1 MRRFLVV
8 DDSHERKE
16 KYVNIFNFIEL
27 DFAFSS
33 EEFSEKISNKYDGYF
48 VDVIYTDE
56 SFQEISF
63 QEILERIPH
72 KRPLFI
78 LSSKWQEAMDCMKM
92 RFLRTSGKANEVLGY
107 LSWDNMEDANKIEM
121 TKDFVREQI
130 NHYYDLA
137 FDAFAEEQCIS
148 ILQISD
154 LEFGNPQQE
163 TNIGTYKEL
172 LLREVRKALR
182 KLGFQQDRVDF
193 ICVCGDIGF
202 YGKADEYKRAKEWLA
217 GLGKE
222 LLVNSNYENM
232 LIVPGNHDY
241 NIDSVAGAFFSFDKD
256 KKDYQ
261 KRKKPELLF
270 HNQAMHNFAKFVYE
284 LTGDNSYLINPYRPI
299 VKRTYEDYGMNFILL
314 NPIKIDENKRFKYG
328 LDDKS
333 MECLLEDMSDV
344 EHKESCN
351 MVLSHLSAQMYNA
364 KDPTSDNIA
373 KELEN
378 IIDVL
383 DVKGWFYGHSH
394 DKRYFDDKTLGN
406 HKVILSR
413 TSSLMLNNTQHCEGA
428 GNGFTVM
435 KLYRKGGKVTQISY
449 YDDIKETEKI
459 FNTPFITE

>member
-8 DDSHERKE
+8 DDSQEREE
-16 KYVNIFNFIEL
+16 KYVNVFNFIEL

-33 EEFSEKISNKYDGYF
+33 EEFSEKIRNKYDGYF
-48 VDVIYTDE
+48 VDVIYIDE
-56 SFQEISF
+56 SFKEISF
-63 QEILERIPH
+63 QEILERIPS
-72 KRPLFI
+72 KKPLFI
-78 LSSKWQEAMDCMKM
+78 VSSKWEEAMDWMKM
-92 RFLRTSGKANEVLGY
+92 RYLRTSGKANEVLGY
-107 LSWDNMEDANKIEM
+107 LSWNNMEDVNQIEM

-137 FDAFAEEQCIS
+137 FDAFAEDQSIS

-154 LEFGNPQQE
+154 LEFGNPEQE
-163 TNIGTYKEL
+163 KNVGTYKEL

-182 KLGFQQDRVDF
+182 KLGFQHDRVDF
-193 ICVCGDIGF
+193 ICICGDVGF
-202 YGKADEYKRAKEWLA
+202 FGENDEYKRAKEWLT

-222 LLVNSNYENM
+222 LLVNSNFENM

-241 NIDSVAGAFFSFDKD
+241 NLNSTAGAFYSYDKD

-261 KRKKPELLF
+261 KREKVELLF
-270 HNQAMHNFAKFVYE
+270 HNQAMYNFAKFVYE
-284 LTGDNSYLINPYRPI
+284 LTGDDSYLSNPYRPI
-299 VKRTYEDYGMNFILL
+299 VKRSYEEYGLNFILL
-314 NPIKIDENKRFKYG
+314 NPIKIDENKKFKYG
-328 LDDKS
+328 MEDKN
-333 MECLLEDMSDV
+333 MESLLEDMGDV
-344 EHKESCN
+344 EHKDLCN
-351 MVLSHLSAQMYNA
+351 IVLSHLSAQMYNSH
-364 KDPTSDNIA
+364 DPTSDNIV

-428 GNGFTVM
+428 GNGFTVI
-435 KLYRKGGKVTQISY
+435 KLERKAGKVVQISY
-449 YDDIKETEKI
+449 YDDAKETRR
-459 FNTPFITE
+459 NYDTPFKQD